1 MRVFN
6 VLVPYKSY
14 YYLRRFAS
22 STCCFTPGNT
32 YILTSFQYYMFFLGY
47 LICNLYVVLLFARAP
62 NGTQEWQCI
71 FRGGV
76 EIPDFQGEFGPRTY
90 FQGQIWAPNLAQTS
104 GQGRKYTFPR
114 QGRFMPRT
122 HLWGGLEPKPGPDFL
137 GGAKNR
143 QCTCTGCT
151 T

>member
-32 YILTSFQYYMFFLGY
+32 SFQYYMFFLGY

-62 NGTQEWQCI
+62 NGTQDRQCI
-71 FRGGV
+71 FRDGV
-76 EIPDFQGEFGPRTY
+76 EIPNFQGEFGTRTY
-90 FQGQIWAPNLAQTS
+90 FRRQI
-104 GQGRKYTFPR
+104 
-114 QGRFMPRT
+114 
-122 HLWGGLEPKPGPDFL
+122 
-137 GGAKNR
+137 
-143 QCTCTGCT
+143 
-151 T
+151 